1 MNPDDDFTAPSLEA
15 RQHPTSVPA
24 SRINPVAAALILAER
39 PKLPIHPGK
48 TPAKDP
54 SDPSVTAGVQ
64 SLQDEFAA
72 TLAPTEV
79 AFYAEQIKPPKRGD
93 SVAPKNF
100 LQAHMTIIDQLLMD
114 PSITTTKLAHVTGY
128 SMNWLHKVMNSD
140 AFQAKLAERQKAL
153 VDPLVLNA
161 IKDRISGLAS
171 RALEIIEERM
181 DSDKVSLDH
190 ALNVFGITSKAMGMG
205 VQKAPPPNTNN
216 FIVQMPAQMPDAQDW
231 ATLHGGGRP
240 VMRVEPL
247 DIPLMPTGA
256 PTEGEANEQ

>member
-1 MNPDDDFTAPSLEA
+1 MTPDTPEE
-15 RQHPTSVPA
+15 RVHPTSVPA
-24 SRINPVAAALILAER
+24 AQINPVAARLILEKPFPLR
-39 PKLPIHPGK
+39 PMDSKR
-48 TPAKDP
+48 PAKDP
-54 SDPSVTAGVQ
+54 SDPSVAAAVQ

-72 TLAPTEV
+72 TLAPSEV
-79 AFYAEQIKPPKRGD
+79 AFYEEQIRPPKRGD

-100 LQAHMTIIDQLLMD
+100 LQAHMVIIDQLLMD

-128 SMNWLHKVMNSD
+128 SMNWLHKVMQSD

-190 ALNVFGITSKAMGMG
+190 ALNVFGVTSKAMGMG
-205 VQKAPPPNTNN
+205 APKAPTNTNN
-216 FIVQMPAQMPDAQDW
+216 FIVQMPAQIPNAQDW
-231 ATLHGGGRP
+231 ASAHGGRP
-240 VMRVEPL
+240 AMQVEPL
-247 DIPLMPTGA
+247 DIPRIDVSGA
-256 PTEGEANEQ
+256 TEVTAEGEGNE